1 MLNGKISCII
11 KMHSAC
17 EMFKVIYALFKNIF
31 NLPSV
36 IKMMKIALNYFILLG
51 IKTVQLGLVN
61 EACKQQI
68 RKNY

>member
-1 MLNGKISCII
+1 MLNGKISWII

-36 IKMMKIALNYFILLG
+36 TKMMKIALNYFILLG
-51 IKTVQLGLVN
+51 IKTVQLVN